1 MSFSIDG
8 RNLPAIRSF
17 ADCERLFNR
26 RLGELTPR
34 RKNGNTWSE
43 TVLPLR
49 DDNGAWKDTSK
60 RFEKDGDSYACFYH
74 RTPVVTYFADGR
86 IEFEAGWD
94 SVSTG
99 IFFDTVSPMDWT
111 ITREHGHRFYYH
123 NSGQWHTCTRAEPLR
138 LDADGKVTN
147 GVPFKRTKTLA
158 NMPRRR
164 EIREK
169 LKPFY
174 EWFNAMTRVTNSVA
188 SVVNADDMP
197 LESSSRL
204 WVSHTTFV
212 EAVKLLVD
220 PEAGESDWRFACSCA
235 RAAVDPS
242 PWVPWEARSFE
253 SKFGIEYAPL
263 MKKRIEHVLWKEFGG
278 WRKVEVI
285 VQPGEKP

>member
-8 RNLPAIRSF
+8 RNLPNIRSF

-49 DDNGAWKDTSK
+49 DDSGAWKDTSK
-60 RFEKDGDSYACFYH
+60 RLEKDGDSYACFYH

-94 SVSTG
+94 SISTR
-99 IFFDTVSPMDWT
+99 IFFDAVSPMDWT
-111 ITREHGHRFYYH
+111 ITRERGCRFYYH
-123 NSGQWHTCTRAEPLR
+123 RSGQWHTCTRAEPLR
-138 LDADGKVTN
+138 LDAAGKVTN
-147 GVPFKRTKTLA
+147 GVPFKLTKTLA

-174 EWFNAMTRVTNSVA
+174 EWFSAMTRVTNSIAAVVDADGMPVA
-188 SVVNADDMP
+188 TDGFLWGSMSGFFESVHCLMKADAGERQWRHACSLARASEP
-197 LESSSRL
+197 QYRPWSSS
-204 WVSHTTFV
+204 
-212 EAVKLLVD
+212 
-220 PEAGESDWRFACSCA
+220 
-235 RAAVDPS
+235 
-242 PWVPWEARSFE
+242 SFE
-253 SKFGIEYAPL
+253 EKFGIHHAPA
-263 MKKRIEHVLWKEFGG
+263 MKRLIESELWRSFGG
-278 WRKVEVI
+278 WRQVEVI

>member
-8 RNLPAIRSF
+8 RNLPNIRSF
-17 ADCERLFNR
+17 VDCERHFNR

-34 RKNGNTWSE
+34 RKNGYTWSE

-49 DDNGAWKDTSK
+49 DDSGAWKDTSK
-60 RFEKDGDSYACFYH
+60 RLEKDGDSYACFYH

-99 IFFDTVSPMDWT
+99 IFFDAVSPMDWT
-111 ITREHGHRFYYH
+111 LTRERGHRFYYH
-123 NSGQWHTCTRAEPLR
+123 RSGQWHTCTRAEPLR
-138 LDADGKVTN
+138 LDAAGKVTN
-147 GVPFKRTKTLA
+147 GVPFKFTKTLA

-174 EWFNAMTRVTNSVA
+174 EWFSAMTRVTNSIA
-188 SVVNADDMP
+188 AVVNAGDIPVAPNGFLGGSMSGFF
-197 LESSSRL
+197 ESVHCL
-204 WVSHTTFV
+204 MK
-212 EAVKLLVD
+212 AD
-220 PEAGESDWRFACSCA
+220 AGERQWRIACSLA
-235 RAAVDPS
+235 RVCEPQYK
-242 PWVPWEARSFE
+242 PWYSCSFE
-253 SKFGIEYAPL
+253 EKFGIYHAPA
-263 MKKRIEHVLWKEFGG
+263 MKRLIEDELWKRFGG
-278 WRKVEVI
+278 WRQVEVI